1 MGCYG
6 DKSPSRSTASVGRG
20 ARPSCDRRVHGGPFL
35 QVPVP
40 SGASGPAPCVLGA
53 PVGLP
58 DLPVVYAL
66 PAADGPARG
75 DGYGGR
81 GSEGARTR
89 PKAEKSRIGAFLW
102 LGGLRCHM
110 RSKALKVVRPVTE
123 VWGAATTG
131 FWTAASD
138 HVFVSLFVVF
148 ATAYVFPGSVTALF
162 LAVVGLLAFDLVK
175 EYVVDPRLEAG
186 EDIQTGT
193 VDLAFY
199 MAGLV
204 VAFVLLAAIHAGIG
218 RPY

>member
-1 MGCYG
+1 
-6 DKSPSRSTASVGRG
+6 
-20 ARPSCDRRVHGGPFL
+20 
-35 QVPVP
+35 
-40 SGASGPAPCVLGA
+40 
-53 PVGLP
+53 
-58 DLPVVYAL
+58 
-66 PAADGPARG
+66 
-75 DGYGGR
+75 
-81 GSEGARTR
+81 
-89 PKAEKSRIGAFLW
+89 
-102 LGGLRCHM
+102 M
-110 RSKALKVVRPVTE
+110 RSKSLKVVRPVTG

-148 ATAYVFPGSVTALF
+148 ATAYAFPGSVTALF

-204 VAFVLLAAIHAGIG
+204 VAFVLIAAIHTWAA